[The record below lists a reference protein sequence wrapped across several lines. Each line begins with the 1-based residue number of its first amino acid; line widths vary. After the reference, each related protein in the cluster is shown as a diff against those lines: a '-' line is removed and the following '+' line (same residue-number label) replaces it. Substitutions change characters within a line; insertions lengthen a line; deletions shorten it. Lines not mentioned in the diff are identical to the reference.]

1 MTSEARELRERVEEL
16 EREIVLLRQSRSFQ
30 GVRRRSRVKVW
41 GLPLYDIATGPD
53 PERGEVRGHARGI
66 FALGDVATGVV
77 AVGGIARG
85 VFAIGGVA
93 VGLVALGG
101 CAIGGLAIGGGALG
115 LVALGGGAVGL
126 VAVGGGAIGYF
137 ACGGQAFGQH
147 ILSPLAQDPEAV
159 RFFQSWTP
167 GVTGALNQAK
177 PN

>member
-1 MTSEARELRERVEEL
+1 MTSEVRELRERVEEL
-16 EREIVLLRQSRSFQ
+16 EREIGLLRQNRSFR
-30 GVRRRSRVKVW
+30 GVRRHSMVKIW

-66 FALGDVATGVV
+66 FAVGDIATGVV

-85 VFAIGGVA
+85 VLAVGGVA
-93 VGLVALGG
+93 FGLVALGG
-101 CAIGGLAIGGGALG
+101 CAIGALALGGGALG
-115 LVALGGGAVGL
+115 LLAMGGGAVGI
-126 VAVGGGAIGYF
+126 VAVGGGAVGYF

-159 RFFQSWTP
+159 RFFQSWAP
-167 GVTGALNQAK
+167 GFTGALNQAK